1 MLFFAKTEECSACGL
16 FGIEHGILSVLTL
29 LGIVI
34 ALKYTKINRKE
45 DIKRIILKSTI
56 ILWVL
61 EIAKIIFN
69 IWAGNRNNLNTY
81 IPIYYCSI
89 LLYAGILSSFC
100 KGRVQRIG
108 DVFIAVGG
116 AIAGIIFIIFPTT
129 SLQIYPM
136 WHFITV
142 QSFFYHGVMIYLA
155 VLINQ
160 YHYIELEKKDI
171 IYYASLVIVISLIA
185 LFINKLYGSN
195 LMFISQN
202 YPETGIRYLYKLCG
216 KYFTLVMI
224 LGQAILPFYISYF
237 LNKRMRNKENLKT
250 E

>member
-16 FGIEHGILSVLTL
+16 FGIEHGILNVLTI
-29 LGIVI
+29 LGIII
-34 ALKYTKINRKE
+34 AFKSTKINQKE

-56 ILWVL
+56 ILWIL

-69 IWAGNRNNLNTY
+69 IWVGNKNNLNTY
-81 IPIYYCSI
+81 IPLYYCSI
-89 LLYAGILSSFC
+89 LLYAGILSGFC

-136 WHFITV
+136 GHFITV

-185 LFINKLYGSN
+185 LLINNLSGSN
-195 LMFISQN
+195 LMFISHN
-202 YPETGIRYLYKLCG
+202 YPETGISYLYNLCG
-216 KYFTLVMI
+216 KYFTIVMI
-224 LGQAILPFYISYF
+224 LGQAIFPFYITYF
-237 LNKRMRNKENLKT
+237 LNKIMKAKK
-250 E
+250 